1 MASIYIFRTNS
12 SCPYH
17 FVQIFAPGTI
27 FHPDIMG
34 FPATGTTFPQY
45 RLAFRANQPSRL
57 HLLRTTWAWTGQSRL
72 RGHRFNKL
80 HADKVED
87 DRETDDKE

>member
-1 MASIYIFRTNS
+1 MASSYIFRTRS
-12 SCPYH
+12 SYTYH
-17 FVQIFAPGTI
+17 FVQIFTPGTI

-34 FPATGTTFPQY
+34 FAATGTTFPQY

-57 HLLRTTWAWTGQSRL
+57 HLLRTTRAWTGQSRI
-72 RGHRFNKL
+72 RGNRFNQL
-80 HADKVED
+80 HANEVED